1 LRVRLWLK
9 KKIRKLL
16 IDPQGFS
23 AVVGT
28 VFMVLVVMLMSTG
41 VFLWT
46 LAQNTEYNQA
56 VKQSNQLDIERL
68 NEKVAASNVDYTVSE
83 GKVYV
88 NVIISNEGSLSVK
101 IVTLWVVDTTP
112 QVQTYGFNDSL
123 DIDLNPGETID
134 FRDDNAIVV
143 TVPEASPSHTFS
155 SWFVTARGNTVPLE
169 GAQGVTVANL
179 AQGIGS
185 IKMDFDFRY
194 YEVPNSNP
202 GTDLGSPIYSF
213 TVDKNE
219 LTVFCV
225 TLTNLDPSRQTIT
238 LYAYSYIWAVTPYAS
253 TVKGDSWSITKVEDN
268 KLAVFDFQELPYGV
282 PTEVYFG
289 PHRPQFVSGT
299 VPVFILLF
307 GKIGNEDYGQNIPFI
322 ALRIV

>member
-1 LRVRLWLK
+1 M
-9 KKIRKLL
+9 
-16 IDPQGFS
+16 DPRGFS

-68 NEKVAASNVDYTVSE
+68 NEKVTASNVNYTVSS

-88 NVIISNEGSLSVK
+88 SVIISNEGSLSAK
-101 IVTLWVVDTTP
+101 IVTLWVVDTNA
-112 QVQTYGFNDSL
+112 QTYGFNTTL

-134 FRDDNAIVV
+134 FREDTAIVV
-143 TVPEASPSHTFS
+143 TVPGSSPAHTFS
-155 SWFVTARGNTVPLE
+155 SWFVTARGNTIPLE
-169 GAQGVTVANL
+169 GEQGITVANL

-185 IKMDFDFRY
+185 ITMDFDFRY

-213 TVDKNE
+213 TVDGGK

-225 TLTNLDPSRQTIT
+225 TLTNLDPSRQTIN
-238 LYAYSYIWAVTPYAS
+238 LSSNSYIWAVTPYAS
-253 TVKGDSWSITKVEDN
+253 TVKGDSWPIIKVENN
-268 KLAVFDFQELPYGV
+268 KLAVFDYQLLPYNV

-307 GKIGNEDYGQNIPFI
+307 GKIGNDDYGQNIPFI
-322 ALRIV
+322 ALLIE